1 MQMTK
6 ESVAEILGFSS
17 RLEREGIVHSEQVV
31 SGYNLH
37 SNSRLTP
44 EFGPFAKDPVSP
56 SFPDPFASR
65 ASLARPIL
73 TAFDPRHERGGNF
86 VAAVVPV

>member
-6 ESVAEILGFSS
+6 ESVEEILGFSNKP
-17 RLEREGIVHSEQVV
+17 ERGGMVHSEHAVNDH
-31 SGYNLH
+31 GLMDK
-37 SNSRLTP
+37 SRHTP
-44 EFGPFAKDPVSP
+44 EFGTFAKDPVSP

-65 ASLARPIL
+65 PSLAGPIL
-73 TAFDPRHERGGNF
+73 TAFDPRHERSSHF